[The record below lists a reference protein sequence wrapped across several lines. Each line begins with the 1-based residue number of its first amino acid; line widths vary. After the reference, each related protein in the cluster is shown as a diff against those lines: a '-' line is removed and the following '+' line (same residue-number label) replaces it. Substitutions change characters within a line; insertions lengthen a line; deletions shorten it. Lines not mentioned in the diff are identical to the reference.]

1 MTIFAVD
8 DEPKALRVLCRAIA
22 EAAPDAWIRKF
33 DRPQDVIAA
42 VEGGEVPDVLFS
54 DANMPGMSGVELA
67 KALKKE
73 KNMRFPN
80 AFSGVKKIWLAEILM
95 LLAAVIGIIL
105 IFVIAANG
113 TLVGEDEIVINEAA
127 KTPISILG
135 IVSAVVAL
143 VAFVLNLVGLII
155 ARKDD
160 SGFRIALLVTVLGII
175 ASAVSAIWSTN
186 AGLVKWMDTLTTI
199 FSMFASYYVL
209 TGIANLADQI
219 PDAATKALALK
230 SRTLVEGSFCATV
243 IFKLIISIFKIPDG
257 STLYTILSIVAL
269 LLELVSYI
277 LYLRAL
283 SKGKKMLAK

>member
-1 MTIFAVD
+1 
-8 DEPKALRVLCRAIA
+8 
-22 EAAPDAWIRKF
+22 
-33 DRPQDVIAA
+33 
-42 VEGGEVPDVLFS
+42 
-54 DANMPGMSGVELA
+54 
-67 KALKKE
+67 
-73 KNMRFPN
+73 MRFPN

-199 FSMFASYYVL
+199 FSMLTSYYVL